1 MANLYLLRHA
11 KSDWGNARLSDHDRP
26 LNDRGRKDAARM
38 GRSLAKL
45 GISPEVVICST
56 ATRARETLDL
66 VMEAGGF
73 DWQVQYEPAL
83 YMAGVSNILGVVK
96 SDAGESRSALL
107 VGHNPGFHS
116 VAMDLIRSGEPEL
129 VHALDYKYPT
139 GTFADIEFED
149 ATLGT
154 IEPSTGYLR
163 QFLRP
168 KDQTKA

>member
-11 KSDWGNARLSDHDRP
+11 KSDWGNVKLLDHDRP

-45 GISPEVVICST
+45 GVAPEIVICST
-56 ATRARETLDL
+56 AVRARETLER

-73 DWQVQYEPAL
+73 DWPVQYEPAL
-83 YMAGVSNILGVVK
+83 YMAGVANILGVVH
-96 SDAGESRSALL
+96 SDAGEHKSALL

-116 VAMDLIRSGEPEL
+116 VAMEMIRSGEPEL

-139 GTFADIEFED
+139 GTFADIEFAD

-154 IEPSTGYLR
+154 VERSTGVLR
-163 QFLRP
+163 QFLKP
-168 KDQTKA
+168 KDQTNA

>member
-11 KSDWGNARLSDHDRP
+11 KSDWGNVKLSDHDRP

-38 GRSLAKL
+38 GRSLARL
-45 GISPEVVICST
+45 GISPEIVICST
-56 ATRARETLDL
+56 AVRARETLER
-66 VMEAGGF
+66 VMDAGGL
-73 DWQVQYEPAL
+73 DWAVQYEPAL
-83 YMAGVSNILGVVK
+83 YMAGVSTILGVVR
-96 SDAGESRSALL
+96 SDAGACKSALL

-116 VAMDLIRSGEPEL
+116 VAMEMIRSGEPEL

-139 GTFADIEFED
+139 GTFADIAFDD

-154 IEPSTGYLR
+154 VERSTGVLR

-168 KDQTKA
+168 KDQTNA